1 MSGPLIVLVGP
12 MGAGK
17 STVGELLAE
26 SLGTTYRD
34 TDADVVATAGKEISE
49 IFFDEGEEHFRA
61 LERQAVRDA
70 LALHTGVLSLGG
82 GAVLDEET
90 RTLLA
95 GHPVVYLSMDV
106 DEAVRRVGLNT
117 ARPLLAVNPRRQWRE
132 LMDARRHLYEEVA
145 RTTVA
150 TDERTPEEVARAI
163 LDALELPEHTGDP
176 VPSGRETTRMT
187 EQGTTRI
194 QVAGTAGT
202 DPYEVLV
209 GHRLLG
215 ELPQLIGD
223 RAKRVAVLHPEALA
237 ETGEAV
243 REDLAAQGYEAIA
256 IQLPNAEEAK
266 TVEVAAYCWKALGQ
280 TGFTRTDVI
289 VGVGGG
295 ATTDV
300 AGFVAASWLRG
311 VRWIAVPTT
320 VLAMV
325 DAAVGGKTGINTAE
339 GKNLVGAF
347 HPPAGVICD
356 LAALDSLPV
365 NDYVSGMAEIIK
377 AGFIADPVILDLVEA
392 DPQGARTPAGPHTAE
407 LIERSIRVKA
417 EVVSS
422 DLKESGLREILNY
435 GHTLAHAIE
444 KNERYKWRHGAAV
457 SIGMVFAA
465 ELGRLAGRLDD
476 ATADRHRAVLES
488 VGLPLT
494 YRGDQWPKLL
504 ENMKVDKKSRGDLLR
519 FIVLDGIGR
528 PTVLEGPDP
537 AVLLAAYGEVSA

>member
-1 MSGPLIVLVGP
+1 MNGPLIVLVGP
-12 MGAGK
+12 MGVGK

-26 SLGTTYRD
+26 RLGTTYRD
-34 TDADVVATAGKEISE
+34 TDADVVATAGKSIPE

-61 LERQAVRDA
+61 LEREAVREA
-70 LALHTGVLSLGG
+70 VAGHPGVLALGG
-82 GAVLDEET
+82 GSVLDAAT
-90 RTLLA
+90 RALLA
-95 GHPVVYLSMDV
+95 GHRVVYLSMDV
-106 DEAVRRVGLNT
+106 DEAVKRVGLNT

-145 RTTVA
+145 GATVA
-150 TDERTPEEVARAI
+150 TDERTPEEVAQAV
-163 LDALELPEHTGDP
+163 LDATELPERTAGA
-176 VPSGRETTRMT
+176 VPSGQENTRMS

-194 QVAGTAGT
+194 QIAGTAGT
-202 DPYEVLV
+202 DAYEVLV
-209 GHRLLG
+209 GRQLLG
-215 ELPQLIGD
+215 ELANLIGD

-339 GKNLVGAF
+339 GKNLVGVF
-347 HPPAGVICD
+347 HPPAGVLCD

-407 LIERSIRVKA
+407 LIVRSIRVKA

-457 SIGMVFAA
+457 SVGMVFAA

-519 FIVLDGIGR
+519 FIVLDGIGK